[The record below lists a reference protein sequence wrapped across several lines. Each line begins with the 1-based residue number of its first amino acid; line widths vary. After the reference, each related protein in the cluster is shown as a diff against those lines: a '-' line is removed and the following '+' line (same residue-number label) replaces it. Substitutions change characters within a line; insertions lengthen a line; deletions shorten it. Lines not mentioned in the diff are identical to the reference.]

1 MQAVLPSSPESR
13 YSMRP
18 SVCRALARRK
28 RLIRLL
34 PVALSIILLVTAG
47 ITFYLSAQERQREQA
62 QYEDML
68 AQIDFYMAA
77 EREQVLALICQP
89 DSFDLQNAEDRET
102 YMAYLD
108 RHTAIRQR
116 QWQIRDSLMAGFPA
130 NSPLKEQFYQIWT
143 RKELDL
149 DDELYPQ
156 ILGKGRQ

>member
-1 MQAVLPSSPESR
+1 MADLR
-13 YSMRP
+13 
-18 SVCRALARRK
+18 RALMRRK
-28 RLIRLL
+28 RLTRLL
-34 PVALSIILLVTAG
+34 PVVLSIVLLAIAVL
-47 ITFYLSAQERQREQA
+47 TFYLAARERQREQA
-62 QYEDML
+62 QYEAML
-68 AQIDFYMAA
+68 EQIDYYIAA
-77 EREQVLALICQP
+77 EREQILALIYEQDPC
-89 DSFDLQNAEDRET
+89 DLQNAEDRET

-116 QWQIRDSLMAGFPA
+116 QWQVRDSLMAGFPA